1 MDVRVKFFGGAQT
14 VTGSKYLLE
23 IDKYKL
29 LIDCGL
35 FQGLPESKGKNWEDL
50 PISAKDIDA
59 VVLTHAHLDHS
70 GYLPRLFK
78 EGYNGPVYCTKPS
91 CELLELLLKDSAKL
105 QEEEAAYAVKK
116 GYSVHISPQPLYDSR
131 DVEKVLPCLRGYY
144 YDTLIR
150 LTENIKIKF
159 KNASHI
165 LGAAIVEIYITG
177 EKQKKKIVFS
187 GDLGRNNDPILY
199 PPDNIS
205 EADILFI
212 ESTYGNK
219 KNPVKNPEENIA
231 EIINT
236 TISKQGCVLIP
247 AFAIGRTQNILYY
260 IKKLL
265 KNKKIPN
272 IPIYM
277 DSPMAISAT
286 KLYGQNYDFHK
297 ISLNDVRDDD
307 SFLQF
312 NKSLHIINSHS
323 ASIGHNNIKK
333 NAIIISASGMMNG
346 GRVLHHLYNR
356 LPRKNDTLLLVGFQA
371 EGTRGRRI
379 ADGNNQIQI
388 FGQNIDV
395 KCRVAQ
401 INGLSAHADQT
412 ELMCWLKHLSRSP
425 KYTFIIH
432 GEEQASKT
440 FSRLIEKELKWNTI
454 VPEYLQSFSLFKNI

>member
-1 MDVRVKFFGGAQT
+1 MDVRVKFLGGAQT

-23 IDKYKL
+23 IDNFKL

-35 FQGLPESKGKNWEDL
+35 FQGLRDLKEKNWTNL
-50 PISAKDIDA
+50 PIDAKEIDA

-70 GYLPRLFK
+70 GYLPRIFK

-105 QEEEAAYAVKK
+105 QEEEAEYAAKK
-116 GYSVHISPQPLYDSR
+116 GYSTHKSPKPLYDSR
-131 DVEKVLPCLRGYY
+131 DVDKVLPCLRGYY

-150 LTENIKIKF
+150 LTKDIKIKF
-159 KNASHI
+159 RNASHI
-165 LGAAIVEIYITG
+165 LGAAIVEIYLTG
-177 EKQKKKIVFS
+177 STQKKKIVFS

-199 PPDNIS
+199 PPTKIK

-219 KNPVKNPEENIA
+219 KNPVKNPEDSIA

-236 TISKQGCVLIP
+236 TITKGGCVLIP

-260 IKKLL
+260 IKELL
-265 KNKKIPN
+265 RKKKIPN
-272 IPIYM
+272 LPIYM

-297 ISLNDVRDDD
+297 ISLDELQNDN

-312 NKSLHIINSHS
+312 NDSLHIINSHA
-323 ASIGHNNIKK
+323 ASIGLNDIKK
-333 NAIIISASGMMNG
+333 RAIIISASGMMNG

-379 ADGNNQIQI
+379 VDGDQKIQI
-388 FGQNIDV
+388 FGQEVEVN
-395 KCRVAQ
+395 CRVAQ
-401 INGLSAHADQT
+401 IQGLSAHADQT
-412 ELMCWLKHLSRSP
+412 ELMSWLRNFNRSP

-432 GEEQASKT
+432 GEEEASRT
-440 FSRLIEKELKWNTI
+440 FSRLIEKELEWNTV
-454 VPEYLQSFSLFKNI
+454 VPKYLESVSLFKNI

>member
-1 MDVRVKFFGGAQT
+1 MDVRVKFLGGAQT

-35 FQGLPESKGKNWEDL
+35 FQGLPELKGKNWEDL
-50 PISAKDIDA
+50 PIDAKEIDA

-91 CELLELLLKDSAKL
+91 CELLELLLTDSAKL

-116 GYSVHISPQPLYDSR
+116 GYSVHSSPRPLYDSR

-150 LTENIKIKF
+150 LTKDIKIRF
-159 KNASHI
+159 RNASHI
-165 LGAAIVEIYITG
+165 LGAAIVEVYLNG
-177 EKQKKKIVFS
+177 ETQKKKIVFS

-199 PPDNIS
+199 PPTKIK

-219 KNPVKNPEENIA
+219 KNPVNNPEDNIA

-236 TISKQGCVLIP
+236 TITKGGCVLIP

-260 IKKLL
+260 IKELL
-265 KNKKIPN
+265 RKKKIPN
-272 IPIYM
+272 LPIYM

-297 ISLNDVRDDD
+297 ISLDELQNDN

-312 NKSLHIINSHS
+312 NDSLNIINSHA
-323 ASIGHNNIKK
+323 ASIGLNDIKK
-333 NAIIISASGMMNG
+333 RAIIISASGMMNG

-356 LPRKNDTLLLVGFQA
+356 LPRPKDTLLLVGFQA

-379 ADGNNQIQI
+379 SDGNEKIQI
-388 FGQNIDV
+388 FGQEVEV

-412 ELMCWLKHLSRSP
+412 ELMSWLGHFERSP

-432 GEEQASKT
+432 GEEEASRI
-440 FSRLIEKELKWNTI
+440 FSYLIEKELKWNTV
-454 VPEYLQSFSLFKNI
+454 VPKYLQSFSLFKNI